1 MQTIIKSAK
10 IESSSVS
17 DSELAEIN
25 GKYALKSLS
34 ADEIF
39 CFKMAICDN
48 QVDRDHECFSDNAIA
63 TLAKLFVGKTI
74 ISDHTPSAKNQCA
87 RIYAT
92 NIESNGTVKRLIAK
106 CYTVIT
112 ESTKDFITM
121 LSAGIM
127 KEVSVS
133 CRMKS
138 AICSV
143 CGINNVESYCR
154 HVPGREYDNKR
165 CHFILDDP
173 EDAFEVSFVAV
184 PAQKEAGVIKS
195 YGGEPMRDTEES
207 DNEDTDEN
215 EEKEKML
222 NIEIAL
228 AKAAISIS
236 ENEED
241 KNHD

>member
-1 MQTIIKSAK
+1 MKPIIKSAK
-10 IESSSVS
+10 IESSSI
-17 DSELAEIN
+17 SESEIAEIN

-34 ADEIF
+34 AEEIF

-48 QVDRDHECFSDNAIA
+48 QVDRDYERFSDNAIA
-63 TLAKLFVGKTI
+63 KLAKMFVGKTI

-92 NIESNGTVKRLIAK
+92 EIEDDGTVKRLIAK
-106 CYTVIT
+106 CYTVQT
-112 ESTKDFITM
+112 DATKDFISM

-133 CRMKS
+133 CRVKS
-138 AICSV
+138 AICSI
-143 CGINNVESYCR
+143 CGQDNAKVLCQ
-154 HVPGREYDNKR
+154 HAPGRTYDNKQ

-195 YGGEPMRDTEES
+195 YGGEPMKEPEEN

-215 EEKEKML
+215 EEKKKML
-222 NIEIAL
+222 DIDIAL

-236 ENEED
+236 ENEEENNND
-241 KNHD
+241 